1 MRHSVP
7 QSIRW
12 ETRNQVEH
20 MATLLIIEDDQAIN
34 GLMARTLSIT
44 GHQCLTAYTGSEAI
58 SMIKEQAVDLALLD
72 INLPDMNGFGVMKHL
87 GKIPVIFVT
96 ARSEIGD
103 RVRGLD
109 GGAEDYIVKPFHLQ
123 ELVSR
128 VNVVL
133 RRYKREDVFCLGTV
147 KIDFCNGKAY
157 RDGWEIP
164 LTKQEFELLRALI
177 LNKNITLTR
186 EQLLNAAWG
195 WEYDGD
201 ERTVDVHIQRL
212 RKKLNWK
219 GQIKTVYKTGYRLEL
234 G

>member
-1 MRHSVP
+1 MP
-7 QSIRW
+7 QTIHW
-12 ETRNQVEH
+12 ETKDQVGN
-20 MATLLIIEDDQAIN
+20 MATVLIVEDDLAIN
-34 GLMARTLSIT
+34 GLITRTLSIM
-44 GHQCLTAYTGSEAI
+44 GHQCLTAFTGGEAI
-58 SMIKEQAVDLALLD
+58 SRIKEQAVDLVLLD
-72 INLPDMNGFGVMKHL
+72 INLPDIDGFGVMKHL
-87 GKIPVIFVT
+87 GNVPVIYVT
-96 ARSEIGD
+96 ARGDIGD

-109 GGAEDYIVKPFHLQ
+109 GGAEDYIVKPFHIQ
-123 ELVSR
+123 ELISR

-133 RRYKREDVFCLGTV
+133 RRYKREDVFCHGAV
-147 KIDFCNGKAY
+147 RVDFCNGKAY
-157 RDGWEIP
+157 RDGQEIP

-177 LNKNITLTR
+177 LNRNITLTR

-212 RKKLNWK
+212 RKKLHWR

>member
-1 MRHSVP
+1 ML
-7 QSIRW
+7 QSIHW
-12 ETRNQVEH
+12 ETRNQVKH

-72 INLPDMNGFGVMKHL
+72 INLPDMDGFGVMKHL

-157 RDGWEIP
+157 RDGREIP

>member
-1 MRHSVP
+1 ML
-7 QSIRW
+7 QSIHW
-12 ETRNQVEH
+12 ETRNQVKH

-157 RDGWEIP
+157 RDGREIP

-212 RKKLNWK
+212 RKKLHWK

>member
-1 MRHSVP
+1 
-7 QSIRW
+7 
-12 ETRNQVEH
+12 

-157 RDGWEIP
+157 RDGREIP

>member
-1 MRHSVP
+1 ML
-7 QSIRW
+7 QSIHW
-12 ETRNQVEH
+12 ETRNQVKH

-72 INLPDMNGFGVMKHL
+72 INLPDMDGFGVMKHL
-87 GKIPVIFVT
+87 GKIAVIFVT

-157 RDGWEIP
+157 RDGREIP

-212 RKKLNWK
+212 RKKLHWK

>member
-1 MRHSVP
+1 
-7 QSIRW
+7 
-12 ETRNQVEH
+12 

-133 RRYKREDVFCLGTV
+133 RRYKREAVFCLGTV

-157 RDGWEIP
+157 RDGREIP

>member
-1 MRHSVP
+1 
-7 QSIRW
+7 
-12 ETRNQVEH
+12 
-20 MATLLIIEDDQAIN
+20 
-34 GLMARTLSIT
+34 
-44 GHQCLTAYTGSEAI
+44 
-58 SMIKEQAVDLALLD
+58 
-72 INLPDMNGFGVMKHL
+72 MNGFGVMKHL

-157 RDGWEIP
+157 RDGREIP